1 MSEQWYEQDF
11 KEQQPQPERRSTVRE
26 KTRSITVGTLVVCLL
41 FSALIGG
48 GIGGAVVYGSQMN
61 ALGTNDAAA
70 EKPTTDDASTQT
82 NTSQQPPVLT
92 TSTGTNAQYTK
103 SQVAT
108 MCQPSVVGIEMQI
121 QSGYA
126 TGSGSGSGVIISKD
140 GYIVTNNHVVENATS
155 IKVYLQDGTSY
166 DAEVIGTDPRTDLAV
181 IKINATGLTPA
192 TLGNSETLAVGDD
205 VLAIGNPLGELMSSV
220 TSGSISGLNRT
231 IVVENQEMTLLQ
243 TDAAINPG
251 NSGGGLFNLSG
262 ELIGIVNAKSMGY
275 EVEGIGFAIPIN
287 DAKQVITDLMEK
299 GYVTGRPYL
308 GISMQEVYVS
318 SGQGNGSYGFGFPF
332 GSSMQQ
338 YEARVQVVEVVEG
351 SAADQAGIR
360 SGDMILSLEGETV
373 EGLSEFTSK
382 VDEYNAGDVVKL
394 MVQRGTQT
402 LEISVTLGEKT
413 NA

>member
-1 MSEQWYEQDF
+1 M
-11 KEQQPQPERRSTVRE
+11 
-26 KTRSITVGTLVVCLL
+26 
-41 FSALIGG
+41 
-48 GIGGAVVYGSQMN
+48 
-61 ALGTNDAAA
+61 
-70 EKPTTDDASTQT
+70 
-82 NTSQQPPVLT
+82 
-92 TSTGTNAQYTK
+92 
-103 SQVAT
+103 
-108 MCQPSVVGIEMQI
+108 
-121 QSGYA
+121 
-126 TGSGSGSGVIISKD
+126 
-140 GYIVTNNHVVENATS
+140 
-155 IKVYLQDGTSY
+155 
-166 DAEVIGTDPRTDLAV
+166 
-181 IKINATGLTPA
+181 
-192 TLGNSETLAVGDD
+192 GDD

-251 NSGGGLFNLSG
+251 HSGGGLFNLSG

-318 SGQGNGSYGFGFPF
+318 SSQGNGSYGFGFPF

-351 SAADQAGIR
+351 SAADQAGIQ

-382 VDEYNAGDVVKL
+382 VGEYNAGDVVKL